1 MSLFAM
7 DGWACS
13 RVRFSLIKKNRHM
26 RKCRGAGRQKP
37 QHRKGL
43 PHGEKSSPPAV
54 TTGGPRATPCQCY
67 RPLEGRCWPRHI
79 SSRLAGAR
87 TDTPAAGS
95 SFLGGCDAAASKWPR
110 RLGPSMTALFGRRGR
125 ARCDRTSLGS
135 GGGCRPEGG
144 EIHMDLPLE
153 SLSGGCQRRLEA
165 DPRGFGRGGMP
176 SPQSRHC
183 PRHHR
188 RLRRWGTPPQALPSA
203 WIWTDAPLRLGGQGF
218 SFSPPSY

>member
-1 MSLFAM
+1 LSLFAM

-13 RVRFSLIKKNRHM
+13 RVRFSLRKKNWHM

-188 RLRRWGTPPQALPSA
+188 RRR
-203 WIWTDAPLRLGGQGF
+203 
-218 SFSPPSY
+218 